1 MQSDAE
7 LCGLTSGT
15 SNSGERPRSAFMLKE
30 IWDRRVPELSAGVS
44 GELAGDLFVQDF
56 PHRQGDDDGVV
67 VFEDAVD
74 FAEGVF
80 RVVKGDEK
88 AFFPPAAVPLGCRE
102 SAADG
107 H

>member
-30 IWDRRVPELSAGVS
+30 IWGRRVPELSAGVS
-44 GELAGDLFVQDF
+44 GELAGNLLVQYL
-56 PHRQGDDDGVV
+56 PHREGDDDGVV
-67 VFEDAVD
+67 VFEAAVD

-80 RVVKGDEK
+80 RVVEGDEE
-88 AFFPPAAVPLGCRE
+88 AFFALAAAPLGCRE